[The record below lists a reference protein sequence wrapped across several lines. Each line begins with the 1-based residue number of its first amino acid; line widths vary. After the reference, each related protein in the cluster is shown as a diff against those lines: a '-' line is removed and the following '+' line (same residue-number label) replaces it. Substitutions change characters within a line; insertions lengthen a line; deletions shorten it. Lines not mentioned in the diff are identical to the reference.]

1 MERRKARLTK
11 RRQRQ
16 LLQLD
21 DPNPPPWPTLVPL
34 LQSSEAEI
42 EASWDDAL
50 LLINVRYIA
59 FCFIVIYTALIV
71 GVNYMLIRRVVA
83 IN

>member
-1 MERRKARLTK
+1 MEKRKARLTK

-21 DPNPPPWPTLVPL
+21 NPPNPLQL
-34 LQSSEAEI
+34 LHSNENKVITYNWE
-42 EASWDDAL
+42 DAVL
-50 LLINVRYIA
+50 QLNVRYLA
-59 FCFIVIYTALIV
+59 FCFIVLYTASIIW
-71 GVNYMLIRRVVA
+71 VNYLLIRRVT